1 MNTLRKISFSSLVFL
16 VILGVFLPATVL
28 AESNIKIGIL
38 GPMTGPG
45 SLMGQGMRDGALMVF
60 DKVNASGGINGQK
73 IEAFVMD
80 DQAQITLGINA
91 AKKLL
96 YKNEVLAILGTPNS
110 PVCLATM
117 DITRKAETPQL
128 VFGVAPK
135 ITQIG
140 DPWFIR
146 VTPSDKILAGNF
158 VKFVTQKLG
167 IKKVAIFHDSSD
179 YGKGGLSAVE
189 KKLKEYNLNPVV
201 IESFNVGD
209 KDFSAQLNKI
219 KNSGA
224 EGVFLWGLYVEGAQ
238 IVTQAK
244 QLGLSMP
251 FFGSSGILQG
261 AFLNLAGKAAED
273 LYLVTYFSLQN
284 PAAKVQTFLKDYR
297 DKFQRDPTPTSALA
311 YDGANVLI
319 DSIKQVGTDKKKI
332 MKALRSIKGYKGVTG
347 VMTADDTGQAGRSA
361 IIMQVKDGKLVV
373 VWSSD

>member
-1 MNTLRKISFSSLVFL
+1 MNTLRKACFSSLVFL
-16 VILGVFLPATVL
+16 MILGLFLPGAAL

-73 IEAFVMD
+73 IETFVMD

-91 AKKLL
+91 AKKLV
-96 YKNEVLAILGTPNS
+96 YKNEVLAIVGTPNS

-117 DITRKAETPQL
+117 NITQKAETPQI

-135 ITQIG
+135 ICQMG

-146 VTPSDKILAGNF
+146 ISPSDKILAENF
-158 VKFVTQKLG
+158 VKFATQKLG

-189 KKLKEYNLNPVV
+189 EKLKEYGLKPVV
-201 IESFNVGD
+201 VESFNVGD

-219 KNSGA
+219 KSSGA

-251 FFGSSGILQG
+251 FFASSGVLQG
-261 AFLNLAGKAAED
+261 AFLNLAGKAAD
-273 LYLVTYFSLQN
+273 GLYVVTYFSLQT
-284 PAAKVQTFLKDYR
+284 PAANVQAFIKEYR
-297 DKFQRDPTPTSALA
+297 DKFQ
-311 YDGANVLI
+311 
-319 DSIKQVGTDKKKI
+319 
-332 MKALRSIKGYKGVTG
+332 
-347 VMTADDTGQAGRSA
+347 
-361 IIMQVKDGKLVV
+361 
-373 VWSSD
+373 

>member
-1 MNTLRKISFSSLVFL
+1 MNTLRKACFGSLVFL
-16 VILGVFLPATVL
+16 MILGLFLPVAAL

-73 IEAFVMD
+73 IETFVMD

-91 AKKLL
+91 AKKLV
-96 YKNEVLAILGTPNS
+96 YKNEVLAIVGTPNS

-117 DITRKAETPQL
+117 NITRKAETPQI

-135 ITQIG
+135 ICEMG

-167 IKKVAIFHDSSD
+167 IKKVAVFHDSSD

-189 KKLKEYNLNPVV
+189 EKLKEYNLSPVV
-201 IESFNVGD
+201 VESFNVGD

-219 KNSGA
+219 KTSGA

-251 FFGSSGILQG
+251 FFASSGVLQG
-261 AFLNLAGKAAED
+261 AFLNLAGKAAD
-273 LYLVTYFSLQN
+273 GLYVVTYFSLQN
-284 PAAKVQTFLKDYR
+284 PAANVQAFIKEYR
-297 DKFQRDPTPTSALA
+297 DKFQRDPTPTSGTG
-311 YDGANVLI
+311 YDGANMLI
-319 DSIKQVGTDKKKI
+319 NSIRQAGTDKKKI
-332 MKALRSIKGYKGVTG
+332 MKALRSIKGYKGIAG
-347 VMTADDTGQAGRSA
+347 VMTADDTGQVGRSA
-361 IIMQVKDGKLVV
+361 TILQIKDGKTVV